1 MLIMLNKKK
10 LRGSG
15 GAIVV
20 GIDDKYQNTAIH
32 QSYQVETWQ
41 PISVALSKAIL
52 NLLRI
57 KGA

>member
-1 MLIMLNKKK
+1 MLNKKK